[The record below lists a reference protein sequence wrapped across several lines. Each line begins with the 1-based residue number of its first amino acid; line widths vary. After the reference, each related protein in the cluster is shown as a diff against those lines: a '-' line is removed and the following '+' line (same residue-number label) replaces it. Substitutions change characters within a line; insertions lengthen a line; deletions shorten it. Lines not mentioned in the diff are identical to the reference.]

1 MTPAAYLRA
10 RVASA
15 APVAAAVDAA
25 ARTLRLHS
33 LGPDA
38 VPLAAHAVP
47 ARMRKS
53 TAALANFVFL
63 SKKGVA
69 EKTPSFS
76 TCTCTQLQH
85 SNVDEDSTF
94 WSSSWSRICRSS

>member
-10 RVASA
+10 RVAGA
-15 APVAAAVDAA
+15 APVAAAVGAA
-25 ARTLRLHS
+25 SRALRLHS

-38 VPLAAHAVP
+38 VPLATHAVP

-53 TAALANFVFL
+53 AAALVNFVFL

-69 EKTPSFS
+69 EK
-76 TCTCTQLQH
+76 LLVLVH
-85 SNVDEDSTF
+85 VHKYN
-94 WSSSWSRICRSS
+94 